1 MAGEPRARFSGASAQ
16 ALFHLFQ
23 AEQGV
28 KMLHKGFSLGGAKC
42 RTRGFSG
49 PKKGFSWLPNAQVQK
64 VSPAAPK
71 KSPAA
76 QPFDFEGKRRDKKG
90 QILRYKKN
98 ATKKT
103 SEKGVFLAPV
113 LNKGFF

>member
-1 MAGEPRARFSGASAQ
+1 MGSDK
-16 ALFHLFQ
+16 ALFHVIQ

-42 RTRGFSG
+42 CTRGFWG

-76 QPFDFEGKRRDKKG
+76 QPFDFEGKRREKKG
-90 QILRYKKN
+90 KFYDAKKR
-98 ATKKT
+98 K
-103 SEKGVFLAPV
+103 
-113 LNKGFF
+113 

>member
-1 MAGEPRARFSGASAQ
+1 
-16 ALFHLFQ
+16 
-23 AEQGV
+23 
-28 KMLHKGFSLGGAKC
+28 MLHKGFSLGGAKC

-76 QPFDFEGKRRDKKG
+76 QPFDFEGKRREKTGKFYDANKQKTG
-90 QILRYKKN
+90 KN
-98 ATKKT
+98 AFEMLARGQKF
-103 SEKGVFLAPV
+103 GGAADPLLNFLLGYTRA
-113 LNKGFF
+113 N